1 MTGVAGRI
9 RQDVA
14 VRPAANGIAIVTAR
28 TSTRDTAVI
37 KRNGSPINLRDMAGV
52 AGCTGLNMVVGFS
65 SSRAAIMA
73 TCAGS
78 GDARVIEVY
87 RLPCGL

>member
-9 RQDVA
+9 GQDVA
-14 VRPAANGIAIVTAR
+14 VRPAVGGIAIVTAG
-28 TSTRDTAVI
+28 TSTRDTTVI
-37 KRNGSPINLRDMAGV
+37 ERNGSPINLRDMAGV
-52 AGCTGLNMVVGFS
+52 AGCTGLNMIVGFS
-65 SSRAAIMA
+65 GGRATIVA
-73 TCAGS
+73 TCTGS